1 MKSKVNARTLGQL
14 LLSLAGLLALN
25 WIDIHAVEIHYNTS
39 IHEFVAEFDVTG
51 YAVLNVFLCLVTSY
65 FLSCLFSWSK
75 STWSLMYAFYVL
87 LLCTCVPNLIAA
99 NSAVYLSMHFT
110 RSAKLFN
117 TILMVKNSIKLLA
130 FLLLAGGIWMR
141 YKDRHSM
148 VTTTLLLSS
157 IVISGVLY
165 EFSTFA
171 YAWYFY
177 LGLFGLVPIFYLTMR
192 QNELRIPK
200 DR

>member
-1 MKSKVNARTLGQL
+1 MGERSRDNHLMSHIVELLSALETSRLDAGRLLSGDGEALLQTLPQNPGFQAALENLRFMEEMPGGVLIYDTNGITRHPERTDISVYTIDATAECARLGQ
-14 LLSLAGLLALN
+14 
-25 WIDIHAVEIHYNTS
+25 
-39 IHEFVAEFDVTG
+39 
-51 YAVLNVFLCLVTSY
+51 
-65 FLSCLFSWSK
+65 
-75 STWSLMYAFYVL
+75 
-87 LLCTCVPNLIAA
+87 
-99 NSAVYLSMHFT
+99 
-110 RSAKLFN
+110 AKLFN